1 VNTTRDALREDVW
14 QLPVWDTHTH
24 LTGGKLPAATFWD
37 IGHYF
42 WLLREL
48 RAAGYPADA
57 DKLPDDHRFAAYA
70 EAYARTRN
78 TSMAW
83 CLRRIFIDLYS
94 VVLDGEDSLR
104 EADAKVRE
112 RHADPNW
119 SRTVIDAIGLR
130 KIITN
135 VEADAPFP
143 EADGVARCQP
153 RLESILGAGLKQ
165 LREAADER
173 EAGKLIAADLQGRFM
188 HYRAAGYRGV
198 MTSEGPFGRLAEAV
212 PAEQPE
218 LARSGTP
225 DEVLKQWLLHTMCEQ
240 AAATGLWVQ
249 LFLGVESH
257 WPGGATPSNFSD
269 RILHRY
275 GLFKAHDCAF
285 QLVLGASG
293 GNIEAVNA
301 ARIFPHVRV
310 GGLWW
315 YNYRASSYREA
326 MQARLEA
333 LPAEQCAL
341 IASDAR
347 CIEWCY
353 GKIAL
358 VKVLLADF
366 LAEQV
371 DAGWLSRDD
380 AVWVARVWLH
390 DAAAGL
396 DGQVC

>member
-1 VNTTRDALREDVW
+1 MNSIRDALRDAIW

-24 LTGGKLPAATFWD
+24 LVGGKLPAATFWD

-48 RAAGYPADA
+48 RAAGYPAEA
-57 DKLPDDHRFAAYA
+57 DYLPEDQRFAANA
-70 EAYARTRN
+70 AALARTGI

-83 CLRRIFIDLYS
+83 CLRRIVSDLYE
-94 VVLDGEDSLR
+94 VEIDGVDSLR
-104 EADAKVRE
+104 EADAKVRAS
-112 RHADPNW
+112 HADAGW
-119 SRTVIDAIGLR
+119 SRTVIDAIGIR
-130 KIITN
+130 TIITN
-135 VEADAPFP
+135 VEADAPFA
-143 EADGVARCQP
+143 ELDGVARCQP
-153 RLESILGAGLKQ
+153 RLESILGNGLKQ
-165 LREAADER
+165 LQAADDAREAAR
-173 EAGKLIAADLQGRFM
+173 LIAADLQGRFM

-198 MTSEGPFGRLAEAV
+198 MTSEGPFGRLAEPV
-212 PAEQPE
+212 PEQQPDLAKSDNPTE
-218 LARSGTP
+218 L
-225 DEVLKQWLLHTMCEQ
+225 LKQWLLHTMCDKAT
-240 AAATGLWVQ
+240 AAGLWVQ

-257 WPGGATPSNFSD
+257 WPGGATPSNFGD
-269 RILHRY
+269 RILQRY
-275 GLFKAHDCAF
+275 GLFKAYDCPF

-293 GNIEAVNA
+293 GNTEAVNA

-315 YNYRASSYREA
+315 YNFRASSYRDA

-333 LPAEQCAL
+333 LPPQQCAL

-366 LAEQV
+366 LASQV
-371 DAGWLSRDD
+371 DAGWLGRDD
-380 AVWVARVWLH
+380 ALWVARTWLH
-390 DAAAGL
+390 DAAAEL
-396 DGQVC
+396 DGRAA